1 MMWVL
6 MDLRGERGEKA
17 SSPKLSLK
25 AVTGAPAPLSSPATS
40 GGASVAKLYYS
51 VAHKHLT

>member
-1 MMWVL
+1 MWGL
-6 MDLRGERGEKA
+6 MDLRGEREKKA

-25 AVTGAPAPLSSPATS
+25 AVTGAPTPLRSPTTS
-40 GGASVAKLYYS
+40 GGALVGKLYHF